1 MPENSTVIVIK
12 SWITLWEN
20 DDKYICKNH
29 SVGMC
34 VNPILVIHSHVDEPP
49 FTHIISTS
57 VSGKTYPVSYYFPEC
72 GYVNERL

>member
-1 MPENSTVIVIK
+1 
-12 SWITLWEN
+12 
-20 DDKYICKNH
+20 
-29 SVGMC
+29 VGMC